1 LGLIYRCRHIILYL
15 VILISP
21 WLYAQEYAIA
31 FTPEE
36 AEFINEHP
44 SIFFGYEPRWEPYEI
59 YKDGEYQGIV
69 GEYVK
74 ILSRET
80 GIDFRPIPDLT
91 WQESIDGVM
100 EGFIMMVPCCAIT
113 PERQKRLN
121 FTQVYINDPMVIVV
135 RKDYKYIGGLDDLR
149 GCTIV
154 LPDNYYTTE
163 MIRMKYPEYN
173 IITKP
178 TIYECME
185 AISFQYADVFIDN
198 LAVVSY
204 YMNHL
209 GFSNLKISAPTGLK
223 DNGIALATSQE
234 FPILRDI
241 AQKVLNAIPAATH
254 SEIRQKWISVDYGSG
269 FFNHRYVQLTIIYT
283 VILLS
288 LIVVFIVWTK
298 TLKKQIR
305 LRKASEKQLMDSL
318 LELKRQ
324 DTEKKVLLQEIH
336 HRVKNNLQ
344 MVSSMLRLQSE
355 VSRSKVSK
363 RSLSE
368 AVERIKTIALMHDKM
383 YKTPDVTNITIKDY
397 LTELVDDILMNY
409 QFKDR
414 VNFIVHCDEIEF
426 NLNNIVPLGLIVNE
440 LVTNSVKYAFS
451 AQENPEIHLSL
462 HKKNQDFAQFD
473 YWDNGTWVEN
483 LDSDNFG
490 TYLMEIFTEQLEGK
504 MELFKAPGKTHYV
517 FEFKCNC

>member
-1 LGLIYRCRHIILYL
+1 MIHHCRHIIFYVVFFIPVL
-15 VILISP
+15 
-21 WLYAQEYAIA
+21 LYAQDYDIA

-36 AEFINEHP
+36 AEFIKEHP
-44 SIFFGYEPRWEPYEI
+44 SISFGYEPRWEPYEI
-59 YKDGEYQGIV
+59 YKEGEYQGIV

-80 GIDFRPIPDLT
+80 GIDFRPIPDLS

-100 EGFIMMVPCCAIT
+100 KGTIMMVPCCAIT

-121 FTQVYINDPMVIVV
+121 FTKVYINDPMVIVV
-135 RKDYKYIGGLDDLR
+135 RKDFKYIGGLDDL
-149 GCTIV
+149 GSCTIV

-163 MIRMKYPEYN
+163 MIRLKYPEYT

-178 TIYECME
+178 TIHECME
-185 AISFQYADVFIDN
+185 AISYQEADVFIDN
-198 LAVVSY
+198 LAVISY

-209 GFSNLKISAPTGLK
+209 GFSNLKIAAPTGLK

-234 FPILRDI
+234 YPILRDI
-241 AQKVLNAIPAATH
+241 AQKVFDAIPAATH
-254 SEIRQKWISVDYGSG
+254 SEIRQQWISIDYGSG
-269 FFNHRYVQLTIIYT
+269 FFNRRYVQLTLIYT
-283 VILLS
+283 AILILMI
-288 LIVVFIVWTK
+288 IVFVVWTK
-298 TLKKQIR
+298 TLKKQIQ

-383 YKTPDVTNITIKDY
+383 YKTPDVANITIEDY
-397 LTELVDDILMNY
+397 LTELVEDILMNY
-409 QFKDR
+409 QFIDR
-414 VNFIVHCDEIEF
+414 VNLVVHCDKIEF

-440 LVTNSVKYAFS
+440 LVTNSVKYAFGDVS
-451 AQENPEIHLSL
+451 NPEIHVSL
-462 HKKNQDFAQFD
+462 RKKNDEVAQLD
-473 YWDNGTWVEN
+473 YWDNGTWIERS
-483 LDSDNFG
+483 DSDNFG

-504 MELFKAPGKTHYV
+504 MELFKSPGKTHYV
-517 FEFKCNC
+517 FEFMCHC